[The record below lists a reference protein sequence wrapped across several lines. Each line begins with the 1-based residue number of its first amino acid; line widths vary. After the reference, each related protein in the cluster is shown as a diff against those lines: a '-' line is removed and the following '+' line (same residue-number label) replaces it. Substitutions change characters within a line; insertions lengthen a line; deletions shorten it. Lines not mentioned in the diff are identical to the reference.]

1 MSVLFSRTREDI
13 AAVRARDPAARG
25 SFEIFLTYSGMHAVW
40 GYRASHR
47 LWAAR
52 AFFLA
57 RVVSQFVRF
66 LTGVEIHPAAQ
77 LGRRVIIDHGSGVVI
92 GETAIVGDDVLLYH
106 GVTLGGTSAQGGKR
120 HPTLGSNVVVGA
132 GAAIL
137 GDIFVGA
144 GSVVGAG
151 AVVVADAPAD
161 SLLVGVPA
169 VARPKRGTAAPHD
182 SFNYTDPAIY
192 I

>member
-1 MSVLFSRTREDI
+1 MFARTREDI
-13 AAVRARDPAARG
+13 AAVRLRDPAARG
-25 SFEIFLTYSGMHAVW
+25 AFEIWLTYSGMHAIW
-40 GYRASHR
+40 GYRFAHW
-47 LWAAR
+47 LWTAR
-52 AFFLA
+52 ACFLA
-57 RVVSQFVRF
+57 RVISQYVRF

-92 GETAIVGDDVLLYH
+92 GETAIVGDDVLIYH
-106 GVTLGGTSAQGGKR
+106 GVTLGGTSSDGGKR

-137 GDIFVGA
+137 GDIAIGS
-144 GSVVGAG
+144 GSVIGAG
-151 AVVVADAPAD
+151 AVVVEDAPAD

-169 VARPKRGTAAPHD
+169 VARPKKRVAAPKD

>member
-1 MSVLFSRTREDI
+1 MFARTREDI
-13 AAVRARDPAARG
+13 AAVRRRDPAARG
-25 SFEIFLTYSGMHAVW
+25 AFEIWLTYSGMHAVW
-40 GYRASHR
+40 GYRFTHW
-47 LWAAR
+47 LWTAR
-52 AFFLA
+52 ALFLA

-77 LGRRVIIDHGSGVVI
+77 IGRRVIIDHGSGVVI
-92 GETAIVGDDVLLYH
+92 GETAIVGDDVLIYH
-106 GVTLGGTSAQGGKR
+106 GVTLGGTSSQGGKR
-120 HPTLGSNVVVGA
+120 HPTLGSDIVVGA

-137 GDIFVGA
+137 GDITIGS

-161 SLLVGVPA
+161 SLLVGAPA
-169 VARPKRGTAAPHD
+169 VARPKRGTKAPLD
-182 SFNYTDPAIY
+182 DFGYTDPAIY

>member
-1 MSVLFSRTREDI
+1 LFARTREDI
-13 AAVRARDPAARG
+13 AAVRLRDPAARG
-25 SFEIFLTYSGMHAVW
+25 TFEIWLTYSGMHAIW
-40 GYRASHR
+40 GYRFSHR
-47 LWAAR
+47 LWRSKAY
-52 AFFLA
+52 FLA
-57 RVVSQFVRF
+57 RVVSQYVRF

-92 GETAIVGDDVLLYH
+92 GETAIVGDDVLIYH
-106 GVTLGGTSAQGGKR
+106 GVTLGGTSAEGGKR
-120 HPTLGSNVVVGA
+120 HPTLGSDVVVGS

-137 GDIFVGA
+137 GNITIGS

-151 AVVVADAPAD
+151 AVVVADAPKD

-169 VARPKRGTAAPHD
+169 VARPKQRVKAPHD

>member
-1 MSVLFSRTREDI
+1 MFARTREDI
-13 AAVRARDPAARG
+13 AAVRERDPAARG
-25 SFEIFLTYSGMHAVW
+25 AFEIWLTYSGMHAVW
-40 GYRASHR
+40 GYRLSHW
-47 LWAAR
+47 LWTAR

-66 LTGVEIHPAAQ
+66 LTGVEIHPGAQ
-77 LGRRVIIDHGSGVVI
+77 IGRRVIIDHGSGVVI
-92 GETAIVGDDVLLYH
+92 GETAIIGDDVLIYH
-106 GVTLGGTSAQGGKR
+106 GVTLGGTSSQGGKR
-120 HPTLGSNVVVGA
+120 HPTLGNDIVVGA

-137 GDIFVGA
+137 GNITIGS

-161 SLLVGVPA
+161 SLLVGAPA
-169 VARPKRGTAAPHD
+169 VARPKGGTKAPKD
-182 SFNYTDPAIY
+182 GFNYIDPAIY

>member
-1 MSVLFSRTREDI
+1 MFPRTREDI
-13 AAVRARDPAARG
+13 AAVRLRDPAARG
-25 SFEIFLTYSGMHAVW
+25 AFEIWLTYSGMHAVW
-40 GYRASHR
+40 GYRFSHW
-47 LWAAR
+47 LWTSR
-52 AFFLA
+52 AYFFA
-57 RVVSQFVRF
+57 RVVSQHVRF

-92 GETAIVGDDVLLYH
+92 GETAVVGDDVLIYH
-106 GVTLGGTSAQGGKR
+106 GVTLGGTSAEGGKR

-137 GDIFVGA
+137 GDITVGS

-151 AVVVADAPAD
+151 AVVVEDAPED

-169 VARPKRGTAAPHD
+169 VARPKRRTKAPKD

>member
-1 MSVLFSRTREDI
+1 MFARTREDI
-13 AAVRARDPAARG
+13 AAVRTRDPAARG
-25 SFEIFLTYSGMHAVW
+25 AFEIWLTYSGMHAVW
-40 GYRASHR
+40 GYRFSHW
-47 LWAAR
+47 LWTAR
-52 AFFLA
+52 ARFLA
-57 RVVSQFVRF
+57 RAVSQYVRF
-66 LTGVEIHPAAQ
+66 LTGVEIHPAAE

-92 GETAIVGDDVLLYH
+92 GETAIVGDDVLIYH
-106 GVTLGGTSAQGGKR
+106 GVTLGGTSSEGGKR

-137 GDIFVGA
+137 GDITLGS

-151 AVVVADAPAD
+151 AVVVADAPED

-169 VARPKRGTAAPHD
+169 VARPKNGTQAPPD